1 MRQCWA
7 LKKCYN
13 CQETGHFARNCPRK
27 NNEKSSVT
35 ITQSSKQKD
44 VLLFCDVEL
53 GGTSLKAMIDRGAEV
68 SLIRRDVANRL
79 NNKKYVQWEAGTIT
93 VSTPGR
99 REVQGAIETN
109 LVIGK
114 K

>member
-13 CQETGHFARNCPRK
+13 CQETGQFARNCPRK

-35 ITQSSKQKD
+35 IIQSSKQKD

-53 GGTSLKAMIDRGAEV
+53 GGTPLRAMVDGGAEV
-68 SLIRRDVANRL
+68 SLICRDVADRL
-79 NNKKYVQWEAGTIT
+79 KNKKYVQ
-93 VSTPGR
+93 
-99 REVQGAIETN
+99 
-109 LVIGK
+109 
-114 K
+114 